1 MTAMKRGPKVSAL
14 ARLAHVQNIQV
25 HYLGRAVESIATLFG
40 HIIPDDQLAAAVRAL
55 DGATVAVQIN
65 SDGRIVAAVTHS
77 HIHKQIRLLSR
88 DAQGRL
94 FLTNDLFRVSQ
105 TAPVGTGLRSFA
117 RQVAGARAL
126 GIHRIETY
134 AVGSKQFPQWNG
146 YYTWPRFGY
155 NAELAYEEKLLLQFL
170 PRFRGVRDLND
181 LILRGGADWWAE
193 NGDGREMV
201 FHLDGRCRSVK
212 ILLQY
217 LDEKG
222 FLS

>member
-1 MTAMKRGPKVSAL
+1 LICNCAAVQVRYVGQAA
-14 ARLAHVQNIQV
+14 ARLAELI
-25 HYLGRAVESIATLFG
+25 GSGIT
-40 HIIPDDQLAAAVRAL
+40 DDQLAAAVGAL
-55 DGATVAVQIN
+55 DEATVEVQVN
-65 SDGRIVAAVTHS
+65 SDGRIVTAVAHPYIQT
-77 HIHKQIRLLSR
+77 QIRILSR

-94 FLTNDLFRVSQ
+94 VLDNHLFRVSQ
-105 TAPVGTGLRSFA
+105 TAPPGTGLRSFA
-117 RQVAGARAL
+117 RQVAGVRAL
-126 GIHRIETY
+126 GIHRIVTY

-201 FHLDGRCRSVK
+201 FHLDGRRRSVK
-212 ILLQY
+212 ILLPY

-222 FLS
+222 LLS